1 MLKLNYDN
9 KYDILYVLLSD
20 SRNSV
25 GDEEYDG
32 LVVMRD
38 ETTDKITALTIFGF
52 FDKYQNDTLPALPDE
67 INIDFDMIPLLSL
80 KSRAS

>member
-9 KYDILYVLLSD
+9 KFDILYILLSD
-20 SRNSV
+20 SKNSL

-38 ETTDKITALTIFGF
+38 EKTDKITGLTIFEF
-52 FDKYQNDTLPALPDE
+52 FDKYQRDSLPTLPDE
-67 INIDFDMIPLLSL
+67 INIDFDMIPLMSL
-80 KSRAS
+80 KSNV

>member
-9 KYDILYVLLSD
+9 KHDILYILLSD
-20 SRNSV
+20 SKNSL

-38 ETTDKITALTIFGF
+38 ETTDEITGLTIFGF
-52 FDKYQNDTLPALPDE
+52 IDKYQRDVLPTLPDE
-67 INIDFDMIPLLSL
+67 INIDFDMLPLLSL
-80 KSRAS
+80 KSNV